1 MKFYNP
7 LLALLLLSVTS
18 FSQKKSSIENVGKT
32 TPLIDTNINWE
43 EYDTSSTI
51 LQNNISIENLK
62 GTWKAHQGV
71 FRFNNVFNQMNL
83 TTPFVIQI
91 KKDGIKR
98 NKKDPFDK
106 LTLQENRILIVQKN
120 SIDTGI
126 VNKLTPTELTIT
138 WKKGLNYTRYFYKK

>member
-43 EYDTSSTI
+43 EYDASSII
-51 LQNNISIENLK
+51 LQNNISIENLR

-106 LTLQENRILIVQKN
+106 FTLQENRIFIVQKN
-120 SIDTGI
+120 SVDTGI

>member
-51 LQNNISIENLK
+51 LHNNISIENLK